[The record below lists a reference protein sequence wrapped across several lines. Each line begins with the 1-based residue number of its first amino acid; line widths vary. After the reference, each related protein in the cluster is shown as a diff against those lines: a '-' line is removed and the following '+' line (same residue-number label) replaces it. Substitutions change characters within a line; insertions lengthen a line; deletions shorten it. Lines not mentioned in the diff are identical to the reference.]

1 MSSSISVSVITPAYN
16 ASDFVERCLDSVEAQ
31 TFPLDELE
39 HIVVD
44 DGSTDDTV
52 SVVAENAGTH
62 VEILETEHTGPTRS
76 LNYGIRQSNGRF
88 VVVLDSDDEFD
99 PTLVE
104 KMYNILETNPNAD
117 FVYSDYWE
125 HPVDGERFRVRTGQ
139 KLLNLITVGV
149 MHRRAVLN
157 EVGLFDPE
165 MYFSEYDL
173 LLRYEE
179 AGYEGYHI
187 DEPLF
192 TYHRRADSQTGTAD
206 WIEDGKRELAEKF
219 GRDIR
224 IRDY

>member
-1 MSSSISVSVITPAYN
+1 
-16 ASDFVERCLDSVEAQ
+16 
-31 TFPLDELE
+31 
-39 HIVVD
+39 
-44 DGSTDDTV
+44 
-52 SVVAENAGTH
+52 
-62 VEILETEHTGPTRS
+62 
-76 LNYGIRQSNGRF
+76 
-88 VVVLDSDDEFD
+88 
-99 PTLVE
+99 
-104 KMYNILETNPNAD
+104 
-117 FVYSDYWE
+117 
-125 HPVDGERFRVRTGQ
+125 
-139 KLLNLITVGV
+139 